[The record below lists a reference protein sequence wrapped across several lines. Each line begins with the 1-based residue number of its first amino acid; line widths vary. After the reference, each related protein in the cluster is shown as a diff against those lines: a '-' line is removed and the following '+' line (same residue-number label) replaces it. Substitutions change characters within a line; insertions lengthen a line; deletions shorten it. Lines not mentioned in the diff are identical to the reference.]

1 MVAAGARAFACPY
14 GQPTELPA
22 GEVLW
27 PIREDQKPE
36 VVHSVEE
43 FMEALQLQEHL
54 ERVVVLPNG
63 IDLLG
68 QKHALPQELCQASR
82 GSCSVRQMMAAM
94 GPQSMRRFR
103 ARLWHYSEKGREKEI
118 KVPKEIKAPNRTS
131 SPTGRGVV
139 GDRKSLLALQ
149 SQLMLQEEKGVVDS
163 KAALYI
169 SELRWQ
175 RKVKHPLDQS
185 ERVKTATNIDV
196 FDRAPFARYLPLWER
211 SEGGIFIGERGAGS
225 GMHVDQCLWSNVGRN
240 WCGFKLFALWPWSDR
255 HSILDDAGK
264 GAIFHIPLSAREE
277 SFLKRAKTIALI
289 RPGDVWVFSGG
300 QPHTALVVGDGL
312 NVSAYESLVPANVEA
327 MRLLLRSNM
336 KDAHWKGCWM
346 DDDDLDELYEDV
358 VDTLQSTLRNPKLDQ
373 SLRDRLEACRE
384 AMRTSEDSY
393 CKELWVQE
401 DRGER
406 KRRREEESSSSSEDM
421 PKREEEE
428 DDDKLVQGPQKK
440 HRLAAVNGT

>member
-1 MVAAGARAFACPY
+1 MVAADASALTFQY

-22 GEVLW
+22 GEMLW

-36 VVHSVEE
+36 VVHSVEQ
-43 FMEALQLQEHL
+43 FMEALQLHEHL

-63 IDLLG
+63 IELLG
-68 QKHALPQELCQASR
+68 QSGALPEQLCRATAGSR
-82 GSCSVRQMMAAM
+82 SVRQLLNVM
-94 GPQSMRRFR
+94 GPQAARRFR
-103 ARLWHYSEKGREKEI
+103 ARLWHYSERGREKEI
-118 KVPKEIKAPNRTS
+118 KVPKEIET
-131 SPTGRGVV
+131 PTAA
-139 GDRKSLLALQ
+139 DRKSLCALHSQLALQ
-149 SQLMLQEEKGVVDS
+149 EKKGGVDG

-175 RKVKHPLDQS
+175 RKVKHPLNQS
-185 ERVKTATNIDV
+185 ERVKTATNIDI
-196 FDRAPFARYLPLWER
+196 FDRAPFARHLPLWER

-240 WCGFKLFALWPWSDR
+240 WSGFKLFALWPWSDR

-264 GAIFHIPLSAREE
+264 GAIFHIPLSTREE

-312 NVSAYESLVPANVEA
+312 NLSAYESLVSANVEA

-358 VDTLQSTLRNPKLDQ
+358 VDALQSTLRNAKLDQ
-373 SLRDRLEACRE
+373 HLRERLEACRE

-406 KRRREEESSSSSEDM
+406 KRRREEESDSSSEEISEQ
-421 PKREEEE
+421 EEKKE
-428 DDDKLVQGPQKK
+428 DDKLAQGPQKK
-440 HRLAAVNGT
+440 QCLATVQET